1 MALTSDNIQ
10 TIKQF
15 ADKLEKWANNLSYS
29 TSQTKNF
36 WVELILFFYPQ
47 DLQVTVSW
55 LANIP
60 TIGQKVQKDFEEL
73 SKMIHKVD
81 IWHIQGV
88 WQEEF
93 GEFGALIDRLKKVAL
108 NIVFTLR
115 KISDTDR
122 LDLPVTEVI
131 TLEKS
136 NTSELLETTPARMEL
151 ERVPAK
157 TPRKEALMAY
167 NLHYEMGLTQSQVAK
182 RMTAELKLGKPV
194 RQWEVSRWIKQV
206 ENWRIRTGF
215 PVDSVPEKG
224 KNPSPLVLNDRPD

>member
-29 TSQTKNF
+29 KSQTKNF

-88 WQEEF
+88 CQEEF
-93 GEFGALIDRLKKVAL
+93 GEFGALIDRLKKTAL

-115 KISDTDR
+115 KISDTGR
-122 LDLPVTEVI
+122 SDLPVTEAI

-136 NTSELLETTPARMEL
+136 NTSELLETKPARMEP
-151 ERVPAK
+151 EGVPTK
-157 TPRKEALMAY
+157 PLRKEALMAY
-167 NLHYEMGLTQSQVAK
+167 NLHYKMGLTQSQVAK
-182 RMTAELKLGKPV
+182 RMSTELKLGKPV

-206 ENWRIRTGF
+206 ENWRIRTGLS
-215 PVDSVPEKG
+215 VDSVLKKG
-224 KNPSPLVLNDRPD
+224 KKPNPLVLNDRPC

>member
-1 MALTSDNIQ
+1 MTLTSDNIR

-29 TSQTKNF
+29 TSGTKNF

-55 LANIP
+55 LAIIP

-73 SKMIHKVD
+73 SKIIHKVD
-81 IWHIQGV
+81 IWYSQGV
-88 WQEEF
+88 CQGEF
-93 GEFGALIDRLKKVAL
+93 GEFDAAIDRLKEVAL
-108 NIVFTLR
+108 NIVFNLR
-115 KISDTDR
+115 NISDAGRSD
-122 LDLPVTEVI
+122 PPMTEAI

-136 NTSELLETTPARMEL
+136 NTSELRETKTSKMEL
-151 ERVPAK
+151 EGVPAK
-157 TPRKEALMAY
+157 TPGEEALMAY
-167 NLHYEMGLTQSQVAK
+167 NLHCKKDLTHSQITK
-182 RMTAELKLGKPV
+182 RITIELNHVKPV

-206 ENWRIRTGF
+206 KNWRIRIGL

-224 KNPSPLVLNDRPD
+224 NKTSPLLVDDHPC

>member
-1 MALTSDNIQ
+1 MTLTSDNIQ

-60 TIGQKVQKDFEEL
+60 TIGPKVQKEFEEL

-88 WQEEF
+88 CQEDF

-115 KISDTDR
+115 NISDTDR

-182 RMTAELKLGKPV
+182 RMTAKLKLDKPV

-206 ENWRIRTGF
+206 ENWCIRTGF
-215 PVDSVPEKG
+215 SVDSVPEKG
-224 KNPSPLVLNDRPD
+224 KESNPLVLNDRPD